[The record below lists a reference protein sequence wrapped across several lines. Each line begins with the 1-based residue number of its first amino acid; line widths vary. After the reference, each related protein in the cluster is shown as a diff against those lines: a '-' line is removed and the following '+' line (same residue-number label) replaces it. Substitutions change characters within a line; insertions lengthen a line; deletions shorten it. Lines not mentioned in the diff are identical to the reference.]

1 MFVKTP
7 LKLIFWIEVSRDR
20 EESNNISEAISGG
33 TRGELYEK
41 FSFNI
46 SPFGKGGLR
55 GIL

>member
-1 MFVKTP
+1 LEVKAKGLMTHY
-7 LKLIFWIEVSRDR
+7 
-20 EESNNISEAISGG
+20 ISGG
-33 TRGELYEK
+33 TEGELYEK